1 MSEDLLEVSNLV
13 KYFPVRAGIFLRK
26 TGNVHAVDGVS
37 FDLKQGE
44 TLGLVGES
52 GCGKSTVGRTILNLL
67 PMTSGEVRFEGRVL
81 GDLSRKEWRS
91 LRREMQIVFQDP
103 MESLNARHT
112 IGRILEEPFVIHGM
126 GTPDERRTW
135 ARDLLER
142 VGLPREADHRFPHE
156 FSGGQRQ
163 RIGIARAIALKPKL
177 IICDEAVSALDVSVR
192 AQIINLLLE
201 LQREMKLALLFI
213 AHDLS
218 VVRHVSDRVAV
229 MYLGKIVEQAPAQEI
244 YDRPRHPY
252 TRALVSAIPEP
263 DPTRVRAR
271 IVLEGDVP
279 SPISPPTGC
288 RFHTRCVYAAQH
300 CREQL
305 PQLEDVGSERLV
317 ACHRWRE
324 IESGAVKGA
333 AEVKLS
339 EETN

>member
-1 MSEDLLEVSNLV
+1 VRKVLLEVRHLV
-13 KYFPVRAGIFLRK
+13 KYFPVRAGVLLQK
-26 TGNVHAVDGVS
+26 AGNVHAVDGVS
-37 FDLKQGE
+37 FDLKEGE

-67 PMTSGEVRFEGRVL
+67 PATSGEVRFEGRVL

-112 IGRILEEPFVIHGM
+112 IGTILEEPFVIHGM
-126 GTPDERRTW
+126 GTADERRTW
-135 ARDLLER
+135 VKDLLER
-142 VGLPREADHRFPHE
+142 VGLPREAVDRFPHE

-244 YDRPRHPY
+244 YDRPCHPY
-252 TRALVSAIPEP
+252 TKALISAIPEP
-263 DPTRVRAR
+263 DPTCVRTR

-288 RFHTRCVYAAQH
+288 RFHTRCAYVAPQ
-300 CREQL
+300 CREQI
-305 PQLEDVGSERLV
+305 PQLEDAGSEQLV

-324 IESGAVKGA
+324 IESGAAMGA
-333 AEVKLS
+333 ASDDLPGKRS
-339 EETN
+339 

>member
-1 MSEDLLEVSNLV
+1 MSQALLTVSDLV
-13 KYFPVRAGIFLRK
+13 KYFPVRSGVFLRK
-26 TGNVHAVDGVS
+26 TGDVHAVDGVS
-37 FDLKQGE
+37 FEISQGE

-52 GCGKSTVGRTILNLL
+52 GCGKSTVGLTILNLT
-67 PMTSGEVRFEGRVL
+67 PATAGEVRFEGQLL
-81 GDLSRKEWRS
+81 GELSRREWRS
-91 LRREMQIVFQDP
+91 LRREMQIIFQDP

-112 IGRILEEPFVIHGM
+112 IGTILEEPFVIHRI
-126 GTPDERRTW
+126 GTPEERRT
-135 ARDLLER
+135 RVGDLLER
-142 VGLPREADHRFPHE
+142 VGLPRSAVSRFPHE

-201 LQREMKLALLFI
+201 LQQEMKLALLFI

-229 MYLGKIVEQAPAQEI
+229 MYLGRIVELAPAAHI

-263 DPTRVRAR
+263 DPARKRTR

-279 SPISPPTGC
+279 SPIAPPAGC
-288 RFHTRCVYAAQH
+288 RFHTRCRYAVDR
-300 CREQL
+300 CR
-305 PQLEDVGSERLV
+305 SEVPAFESAGPDQLV

-324 IESGAVKGA
+324 IESGA
-333 AEVKLS
+333 
-339 EETN
+339 T